1 MSGILRERN
10 EILKIQA
17 EFKELKNK
25 ANTSIENQTTNEL
38 TQANELAQVNE
49 LLHELELQECEL

>member
-25 ANTSIENQTTNEL
+25 PTTPKDKAPSVEVPQVEEL
-38 TQANELAQVNE
+38 V
-49 LLHELELQECEL
+49 LETCEL

>member
-25 ANTSIENQTTNEL
+25 ANTSPEKQSTNEL
-38 TQANELAQVNE
+38 TNASELAQVNE
-49 LLHELELQECEL
+49 LLHELALQECEL